1 MFLLGCSRFDSIL
14 SVSDFLH
21 LGPLLPLQQH
31 VRLGLPTFLFSKA
44 RLDLTTFVLDHTF
57 TGFCCQSD
65 HFSKLT
71 SWHQSLIA
79 FIRAFRCCSRVWSNL
94 ASLCPSDLSV
104 AQHRNSSLFGRLRL
118 DVSILVLDKTFL
130 GLFLLM
136 RSSVYLNLSMLVL
149 DPTQLGSMIL
159 LHQPACSASI
169 LLVFGSSRLDLPLF
183 VLDLLYLESSSSAR
197 SFVRFEFT
205 VSTPSFTRIDFF
217 ILLLDLL
224 HLGSTLF
231 PQSSSQA
238 GAAFSAFRAVELGS
252 SLPALDFLHLD
263 LVLPLRSSSRL
274 ELMLFPLNFANFGLI
289 SSLRNFA

>member
-1 MFLLGCSRFDSIL
+1 MLLSGLVEPGFTL
-14 SVSDFLH
+14 S
-21 LGPLLPLQQH
+21 
-31 VRLGLPTFLFSKA
+31 
-44 RLDLTTFVLDHTF
+44 
-57 TGFCCQSD
+57 
-65 HFSKLT
+65 
-71 SWHQSLIA
+71 
-79 FIRAFRCCSRVWSNL
+79 FRSVGRP
-94 ASLCPSDLSV
+94 AS
-104 AQHRNSSLFGRLRL
+104 NSSLFGRLRL

-197 SFVRFEFT
+197 SLVRFEFT

-217 ILLLDLL
+217 ILVLDLL